1 MLPSQV
7 YRTSYELRWLDAGFL
22 QSGHLQLDGSPVEYL
37 QSGHFPG
44 WKILSPG
51 GGFVPLCVISIQD
64 NAAGNLHE
72 FILLGLMIL
81 GILASLYFMWSVRHP
96 KTE

>member
-22 QSGHLQLDGSPVEYL
+22 QSGHLQLDGSLVEYL

-51 GGFVPLCVISIQD
+51 GGFVPLCDISEGKKSIQG
-64 NAAGNLHE
+64 NWSKTAAIAYEEPFGR
-72 FILLGLMIL
+72 
-81 GILASLYFMWSVRHP
+81 WS
-96 KTE
+96 